1 MDIEP
6 ARPIALA
13 IRQHADSLSLLGL
26 IIPPRYSL
34 PIIQHVINLNQ
45 FRIITFN

>member
-13 IRQHADSLSLLGL
+13 IRPYTDSLRLLGVITPL
-26 IIPPRYSL
+26 RNSL

>member
-13 IRQHADSLSLLGL
+13 IRQYADSLSLLGV
-26 IIPPRYSL
+26 ITFPRYNL
-34 PIIQHVINLNQ
+34 PIIQHVTNINQ
-45 FRIITFN
+45 FRIIKFN

>member
-13 IRQHADSLSLLGL
+13 LRQYVDSLSLLGV
-26 IIPPRYSL
+26 ITTPYYKL
-34 PIIQHVINLNQ
+34 PIIQHVTNLNQ
-45 FRIITFN
+45 FRIIKFN